1 MAFEKEVKIRNKT
14 GMHAKPA
21 ADFVKKVNQY
31 SSAISVSFDGKEVNA
46 KDVMALMGL
55 GVAKGNQITIKAEG
69 DNAKTIVEEIIT
81 FVENDMVKNDY

>member
-31 SSAISVSFDGKEVNA
+31 SPAVSVSFEGKEVNA

-69 DNAKTIVEEIIT
+69 DNAKTIVEEIIA

>member
-1 MAFEKEVKIRNKT
+1 MTFKKEVKIRNKT

-31 SSAISVSFDGKEVNA
+31 SSQISVTFEGKEVNA

-69 DNAKTIVEEIIT
+69 ENAKKAVEEIID
-81 FVENDMVKNDY
+81 FVKNDMVTNDY